1 MYSTDNLE
9 NIAQGLMLLSKITKP
24 QYSDNRTFNKYI
36 TLLVFPFLNGLYMFY
51 IPQFT
56 FIQLSFLVFVEML
69 VNLSFLY
76 GTFNKIVSQKKK
88 KEKINLFCI
97 LMILNIISTIIIFLQ
112 IKLSIL
118 KIILLIIMKIII
130 SLACFY
136 EEFFLVY

>member
-1 MYSTDNLE
+1 MYSKDNLE
-9 NIAQGLMLLSKITKP
+9 NIAEGLILLSKMTKP

-76 GTFNKIVSQKKK
+76 GTFNKMFSQKQK

-136 EEFFLVY
+136 EEFFLIY